1 MSEVKD
7 YTSGDAETG
16 NTHYNG
22 VPSGYGKSVAQQQKM
37 QPKYCMPGEAGDAM
51 KGEKHNVQAG
61 P

>member
-7 YTSGDAETG
+7 YTSEDSATG

-22 VPSGYGKSVAQQQKM
+22 VPSAFGRSVEKQNKM
-37 QPKYCMPGEAGDAM
+37 QPKYCMPGECGDAM
-51 KGEKHNVQAG
+51 KGEKRNEQAG